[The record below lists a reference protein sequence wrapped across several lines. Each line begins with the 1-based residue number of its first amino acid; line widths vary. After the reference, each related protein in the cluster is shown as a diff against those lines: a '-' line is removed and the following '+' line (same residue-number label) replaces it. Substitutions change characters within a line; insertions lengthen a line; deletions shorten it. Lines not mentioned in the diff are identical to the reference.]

1 MTPTEGAVQAAIEWG
16 ARRYGVLPVTS
27 VCDVRCVFCSNR
39 QNPPGIRTY
48 QLPPTT
54 AEQTAKTLDLMD
66 DPPRI
71 VVGESV
77 TRIDEGEPFTH
88 PALLDFL
95 AMARERFPEAVLQ
108 VTTNGSLLTRERVR
122 ALAKLSPVEV
132 ILSLN
137 SATEPNRRRLMGDPR
152 PQRALA
158 AADLLA
164 EEEVPFQGSIV
175 AMPHLVGWD
184 DPARAAAFLDERGAR
199 LVRLF
204 MPGFTR
210 LAPPELRFPLSLWDD
225 LARLVDQLAPSMRA
239 PLLLEPPRLADL
251 DARLEGVVADSPAAR
266 AGLRR
271 GDIIRTVGGDE
282 VFCRF
287 DAHASATEAGPA
299 ELELDR
305 PGGGRLKVVID
316 KRQDERPGF
325 VAHYDVN
332 PSRLHRAAG
341 LLHDGPRPALV
352 LTSKLAET
360 VIRLSLERVLEPEVM
375 EGVRVVVVED
385 AFFGGSIMAA
395 GLAVVQD
402 YLDALAGEE
411 RSGRPAPGLVLIP
424 WEPWDQDRRDLTGR
438 SIDELEAASGRARVE
453 LV

>member
-1 MTPTEGAVQAAIEWG
+1 MTGPEGAAQAAIEWG

-39 QNPPGIRTY
+39 QNPPGLKTY
-48 QLPPTT
+48 QLSPATI
-54 AEQTAKTLDLMD
+54 EQTVRTLGLME
-66 DPPRI
+66 DPQRI

-88 PALLDFL
+88 PAVLDLLAL
-95 AMARERFPEAVLQ
+95 ARERFPEAVLQ
-108 VTTNGSLLTRERVR
+108 VTTNGSLVTRERVR

-137 SATEPNRRRLMGDPR
+137 SANEANRRRLMGDAR

-158 AADLLA
+158 AADYLA
-164 EEEVPFQGSIV
+164 EEGVPFQGSVV

-184 DPARAAAFLDERGAR
+184 DPARAALFLDERGAK
-199 LVRLF
+199 LIRLF

-210 LAPPELRFPLSLWDD
+210 QAPSELRFPPSLWDD
-225 LARLVDQLAPSMRA
+225 LARLVDQLAPSLRA
-239 PLLLEPPRLADL
+239 PLLLEPPRLTDL
-251 DARLEGVVADSPAAR
+251 EARLEGVVSDSPAAR

-271 GDIIRTVGGDE
+271 GDVVVAVGGEE

-287 DAHASATEAGPA
+287 DAHATATEAGPVEIEYQRA
-299 ELELDR
+299 GDGRRKAVLHKR
-305 PGGGRLKVVID
+305 P
-316 KRQDERPGF
+316 DERPGF
-325 VAHYDVN
+325 VTHYDIN
-332 PSRLHRAAG
+332 PVRLHRAAG

-352 LTSKLAET
+352 FTSKLAEA
-360 VIRLSLERVLEPEVM
+360 VVRLALERVLESEAL
-375 EGVRVVVVED
+375 EGVRIVAVED

-402 YLDALAGEE
+402 YLAALTREE
-411 RSGRPAPGLVLIP
+411 KAGRPVPRLILIP

-438 SIDELEAASGRARVE
+438 SVDEVAAAAGRAVIE

>member
-1 MTPTEGAVQAAIEWG
+1 VTAMEPAVQAAIEWG

-27 VCDVRCVFCSNR
+27 SCDVRCVFCSNR
-39 QNPPGIRTY
+39 QNPPGVRTY

-54 AEQTAKTLDLMD
+54 AEEAARALDLMD

-88 PALLDFL
+88 PRLLDLL
-95 AMARERFPEAVLQ
+95 ALARERFPRAVLQ
-108 VTTNGSLLTRERVR
+108 VTTNGSHLTRERVR
-122 ALAKLSPVEV
+122 ALASLAPVEV

-137 SATEPNRRRLMGDPR
+137 SALEDNRRRLMGDPH

-158 AADLLA
+158 AADHLA
-164 EEEVPFQGSIV
+164 EEGVPFQGSVV

-184 DPARAAAFLDERGAR
+184 DPARAVFFLDERGAR

-210 LAPPELRFPLSLWDD
+210 LAPSDLRFPAKLWDD
-225 LARLVDQLAPSMRA
+225 LSRLVDELAPAVRA
-239 PLLLEPPRLADL
+239 PVLLEPPRLVDL
-251 DARLEGVVADSPAAR
+251 DARLEGVIPGSPADR

-271 GDIIRTVGGDE
+271 GDVIRAVGGEE

-287 DAHASATEAGPA
+287 DAHVSASEAGPV
-299 ELELDR
+299 EIEVDR
-305 PGGGRLKVVID
+305 PGVGRLRITLD
-316 KRQDERPGF
+316 KRAEERPGF
-325 VAHYDVN
+325 VVHYDLN
-332 PSRLHRAAG
+332 PLRLHHAAG
-341 LLHDGPRPALV
+341 LLQEGPRPAVV
-352 LTSKLAET
+352 LTSRLAER
-360 VIRLSLERVLEPEVM
+360 VIGLGLARVMEPEALD
-375 EGVRVVVVED
+375 GVWVVAVEN

-395 GLAVVQD
+395 GLTVVQD
-402 YLDALAGEE
+402 YLDALAREKRAGL
-411 RSGRPAPGLVLIP
+411 PAPRLILVP
-424 WEPWDQDRRDLTGR
+424 WEPWDQMREDLTGR
-438 SIDELEAASGRARVE
+438 SVDELAVGGAAVE

>member
-1 MTPTEGAVQAAIEWG
+1 MAVERAVRAAIEWG

-39 QNPPGIRTY
+39 QNPPGVRTY
-48 QLPPTT
+48 QLPPATVEET
-54 AEQTAKTLDLMD
+54 ARTLELMD
-66 DPPRI
+66 DPRRV

-88 PALLDFL
+88 PRLLDLL
-95 AMARERFPEAVLQ
+95 ALARERFPRAVLQ
-108 VTTNGSLLTRERVR
+108 VTTNGSPLTRDRAR
-122 ALAKLSPVEV
+122 ALAALAPVEV
-132 ILSLN
+132 VLSLN
-137 SATEPNRRRLMGDPR
+137 SAVEDNRRRLMSDPR

-158 AADLLA
+158 AADHLA
-164 EEEVPFQGSIV
+164 EEGVPFQGSIV

-184 DPARAAAFLDERGAR
+184 DPARAVFFLDERGAK
-199 LVRLF
+199 LIRLF

-210 LAPPELRFPLSLWDD
+210 LAPSELRFPPTMWDE
-225 LARLVDQLAPSMRA
+225 LGRLVDELAPAVRA
-239 PLLLEPPRLADL
+239 PLLLEPPRLRDL
-251 DARLEGVVADSPAAR
+251 EARLEGVAPDSPAAR

-271 GDIIRTVGGDE
+271 GDVIKAVGGEE

-287 DAHASATEAGPA
+287 DAHASATEAGPVEVEA
-299 ELELDR
+299 ER
-305 PGGGRLKVVID
+305 PGTGRFKAVLD
-316 KRQDERPGF
+316 KQPEERSGF

-332 PSRLHRAAG
+332 PVRLHRAAG

-352 LTSKLAET
+352 FTSRLAED
-360 VIRLSLERVLEPEVM
+360 VIRLGLERVMEPEAL
-375 EGVRVVVVED
+375 EGVRVVAVED

-402 YLDALAGEE
+402 YLDALAREE
-411 RSGRPAPGLVLIP
+411 RAGRPAPRLVLVP
-424 WEPWDQDRRDLTGR
+424 WEPWDQERRDLTGR
-438 SIDELEAASGRARVE
+438 SVDEVAVAARVVIE

>member
-1 MTPTEGAVQAAIEWG
+1 MALERAVRAAIEWG

-39 QNPPGIRTY
+39 QNPPGVRTY
-48 QLPPTT
+48 QLPPATVEET
-54 AEQTAKTLDLMD
+54 ARTLELMD
-66 DPPRI
+66 DPRRV

-88 PALLDFL
+88 PRLLDLL
-95 AMARERFPEAVLQ
+95 ALARERFPRAVLQ
-108 VTTNGSLLTRERVR
+108 VTTNGSPLTRDRVR
-122 ALAKLSPVEV
+122 ALAALAPVEV
-132 ILSLN
+132 VLSLN
-137 SATEPNRRRLMGDPR
+137 SAVEDNRRRLMSDPR

-158 AADLLA
+158 AADHLA
-164 EEEVPFQGSIV
+164 EEGVPFQGSIV

-184 DPARAAAFLDERGAR
+184 DPARAVFFLDERGAK
-199 LVRLF
+199 LIRLF

-210 LAPPELRFPLSLWDD
+210 LAPSELRFPPTMWDE
-225 LARLVDQLAPSMRA
+225 LGRLVDELAPAVRA
-239 PLLLEPPRLADL
+239 PLLLEPPRLRDL
-251 DARLEGVVADSPAAR
+251 EARLEGVAPDSPAAR

-271 GDIIRTVGGDE
+271 GDVIKAVGGEE

-287 DAHASATEAGPA
+287 DAHASATEAGPVEVEA
-299 ELELDR
+299 ER
-305 PGGGRLKVVID
+305 PGTGRFKAVLD
-316 KRQDERPGF
+316 KQPEERPGF

-332 PSRLHRAAG
+332 PVRLHRAAG

-352 LTSKLAET
+352 FTSRLAED
-360 VIRLSLERVLEPEVM
+360 VIRLGLERVMEPEAL
-375 EGVRVVVVED
+375 EGVRVVAVED

-402 YLDALAGEE
+402 YLDALAREE
-411 RSGRPAPGLVLIP
+411 RAGRPAPRLVLVP
-424 WEPWDQDRRDLTGR
+424 WEPWDQERRDLTGR
-438 SIDELEAASGRARVE
+438 SVDEVAVAARVVIE

>member
-1 MTPTEGAVQAAIEWG
+1 MTGPDGAVQAAIEWG

-39 QNPPGIRTY
+39 QNPPGVRTY

-54 AEQTAKTLDLMD
+54 VEQTVRTLGLMD
-66 DPPRI
+66 DPQRI

-88 PALLDFL
+88 PALLDLL
-95 AMARERFPEAVLQ
+95 ALARERFPEAVLQ

-137 SATEPNRRRLMGDPR
+137 SAHSTNRRRLMGDPR

-158 AADLLA
+158 AADYLA
-164 EEEVPFQGSIV
+164 EEGVPFQGSVV

-184 DPARAAAFLDERGAR
+184 DPARAALFLDERGAR
-199 LVRLF
+199 LIRLF

-210 LAPPELRFPLSLWDD
+210 QAPSELRFPLSLWDD
-225 LARLVDQLAPSMRA
+225 LGRLVGQLAPSLRA
-239 PLLLEPPRLADL
+239 PLLLEPPRLTDL
-251 DARLEGVVADSPAAR
+251 DARLEGVVPDSPAAR

-271 GDIIRTVGGDE
+271 GDVVKAVDGEE

-287 DAHASATEAGPA
+287 DAHVSATEAGPA
-299 ELELDR
+299 EIELER
-305 PGGGRLKVVID
+305 PGVGRLKVVLD
-316 KRQDERPGF
+316 KRPDERPGF
-325 VAHYDVN
+325 VAHYDIN
-332 PSRLHRAAG
+332 PTRLHRAAG

-352 LTSKLAET
+352 FTSKLAET
-360 VIRLSLERVLEPEVM
+360 VVRLALERVLEPAAR
-375 EGVRVVVVED
+375 EGVRVVAVED
-385 AFFGGSIMAA
+385 GFFGGSIMTA

-402 YLDALAGEE
+402 YLDALAREE
-411 RSGRPAPGLVLIP
+411 KGGRPAPRLILIP
-424 WEPWDQDRRDLTGR
+424 WEPWDQERRDLTGR
-438 SIDELEAASGRARVE
+438 SVDEVAAAVGRAAVE
-453 LV
+453 MV